1 MSVAYI
7 GIGSNI
13 GNRQENCLHAIELLQ
28 KSGIIVT
35 KRSSIYETEPWGVK
49 EQPSFINMVIE
60 VETERGPEELL
71 NILKDI
77 EKQMGR
83 TETVKWGSRVID
95 LDILLFDNII
105 LNTEDLKI
113 PHPFMHER
121 DFVLRP
127 LFEISPDVTHP
138 LLKMSV
144 SALIQQL
151 HKKVAKCP

>member
-1 MSVAYI
+1 M
-7 GIGSNI
+7 
-13 GNRQENCLHAIELLQ
+13 
-28 KSGIIVT
+28 
-35 KRSSIYETEPWGVK
+35 YETEPWGVK

-60 VETERGPEELL
+60 VETEIGPEELL
-71 NILKDI
+71 NILKGI

-105 LNTEDLKI
+105 LNTYDLKI

-127 LFEISPDVTHP
+127 LFEIAPDVTHP
-138 LLKMSV
+138 LLRV
-144 SALIQQL
+144 SIGGLIQQL
-151 HKKVAKCP
+151 HKKAVNCL

>member
-1 MSVAYI
+1 MSIAYI
-7 GIGSNI
+7 GIGSNL
-13 GNRQENCLHAIELLQ
+13 GNRQENCLRAIELLQ
-28 KSGIIVT
+28 KRGIIVT
-35 KRSSIYETEPWGVK
+35 KQSSIYETEPWGVK
-49 EQPSFINMVIE
+49 EQPLFINMVIE
-60 VETERGPEELL
+60 VKTERGPEELL

-83 TETVKWGSRVID
+83 VETVKWGSRVID

-138 LLKMSV
+138 LLKRSIG
-144 SALIQQL
+144 SLIQQL
-151 HKKVAKCP
+151 HKKVVKCL